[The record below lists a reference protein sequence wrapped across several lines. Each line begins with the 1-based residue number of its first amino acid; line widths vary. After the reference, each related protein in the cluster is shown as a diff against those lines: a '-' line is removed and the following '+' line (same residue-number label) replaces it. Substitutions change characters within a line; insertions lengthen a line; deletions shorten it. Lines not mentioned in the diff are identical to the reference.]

1 MLLPLLAA
9 YMRLTSWGMLSH
21 RLRLLGLLRL
31 LRLTNLRALQR
42 GKSWS
47 HICAGTTLWMLLNCL
62 DVTVRC
68 LACTCAVWGTVPKH

>member
-21 RLRLLGLLRL
+21 RLRLLRL
-31 LRLTNLRALQR
+31 LRLTNLQR